1 MTREEAAKIL
11 DPETSRDAFCKY
23 VGEHSFMEACEAC
36 NEACRIAAAALRAQQ
51 TPLDRSR
58 WEGCEYCAHQ
68 KDNIELCLML
78 SHDESDCD
86 RGMYI
91 HDGCL
96 ISNSGEFQY
105 VKIRFCP
112 MCGRPLTEEAWAEL
126 ERRLE

>member
-1 MTREEAAKIL
+1 MTREETIEALSLLKIF
-11 DPETSRDAFCKY
+11 DAPDL
-23 VGEHSFMEACEAC
+23 
-36 NEACRIAAAALRAQQ
+36 NEAVKIAIAALRAQQ

-68 KDNIELCLML
+68 KDNIELCPML

-91 HDGCL
+91 HRGCL

-105 VKIRFCP
+105 VKIDFCP
-112 MCGRPLTEEAWAEL
+112 MCGRPLTEAAWAEL
-126 ERRLE
+126 ERKDEGGDGKY